1 MPYCIAITYPRIA
14 MYIYRQAEGCP
25 DNISLTLPLSGVQ
38 YRTGMNIHQEN
49 IFPYPDRRCRP
60 RTGIILPVFYFL
72 ILILLVISAEECKAQ
87 QDTDFKT
94 QRRRLVKL
102 HIANEGIS
110 DQVVIRSML
119 SVPREEFVPERY
131 RKQAYR
137 NTPLPIGYGQ
147 TISQPYIVA
156 LMTELLKVDK
166 NDTVLEIGTG
176 SGYQAAVLAEI
187 VQSVY
192 TVEIIAPLGKSA
204 RARLERLGYD
214 NVHVR
219 IGDGYFGWKEAA
231 PFDAIIV
238 TAAADHIPPPLLAQ
252 LKKGGRMCIPV
263 GQPYFPQVL
272 KLVKKDADGN
282 ITVRDVLPVAFVPF
296 TRKDN
301 QTDKPE

>member
-1 MPYCIAITYPRIA
+1 
-14 MYIYRQAEGCP
+14 
-25 DNISLTLPLSGVQ
+25 
-38 YRTGMNIHQEN
+38 MNIYQQN
-49 IFPYPDRRCRP
+49 IFPYPDRRCR
-60 RTGIILPVFYFL
+60 TGFIRPVFYFFILLL
-72 ILILLVISAEECKAQ
+72 ILFVFSPLPAEEHETQ
-87 QDTDFKT
+87 QDNDFET
-94 QRRRLVKL
+94 QRRQLVKL
-102 HIANEGIS
+102 HIVNEGIR
-110 DQVVIRSML
+110 DRAVIHSML

-156 LMTELLKVDK
+156 LMTELLKVDE

-192 TVEIIAPLGKSA
+192 TVEIIPPLGESA
-204 RARLERLGYD
+204 KARLERLGYD

-231 PFDAIIV
+231 PFDAVIV

-301 QTDKPE
+301 QTDKAE